1 MDFQFNTG
9 NKVDGDARM
18 DAHFE
23 TRFRERLDRFEPRLS
38 RIEVH
43 VRDTDGTRRD
53 GPDGIEAVIEARPY
67 NGEPLTASD
76 KAATPEAAVNAALQK
91 LVTRLDATFGKA
103 DRVRK

>member
-18 DAHFE
+18 QAHFE
-23 TRFRERLDRFEPRLS
+23 TRFRERLERFKPRLS

-43 VRDTDGTRRD
+43 VRDTDGTRRE

-67 NGEPLTASD
+67 NGAPLTASD
-76 KAATPEAAVNAALQK
+76 RAATPEEAVGSALQK
-91 LVTRLDATFGKA
+91 LVARLDATFGKA